1 MVKLTKVCTAIAL
14 SLMISLLLFTSG
26 AFAQSAN
33 QSSARMAGQRM
44 TPALAGWQHGCGRA
58 FCDEESG
65 AMRCRSMMKSIRVW
79 RTRWISETI
88 KTLRL
93 HQSVLFVHEY
103 GRTLRVIHMVKS
115 WQIRHV
121 TKKVRTLQ
129 VLKRSFRECSAW

>member
-33 QSSARMAGQRM
+33 RSSATLAGQQR
-44 TPALAGWQHGCGRA
+44 TAAPARWRHGCGQA
-58 FCDEESG
+58 FCDEGMG
-65 AMRCRSMMKSIRVW
+65 AVRCRSVVKSIRVW
-79 RTRWISETI
+79 RTRWITETL

-103 GRTLRVIHMVKS
+103 GRTLRVVHMVKS

-121 TKKVRTLQ
+121 TKKIRTLQ